1 MRIEAIKAEV
11 QNIPSGIT
19 GGVSYRSQVQR
30 LGWQNWVDNYT
41 ISGTT
46 GLRLRD
52 EGIQLSL
59 TGGISN
65 YFTIT
70 YHAHVQTIG
79 WQNWVPAGYTAGSI
93 GKSLR
98 MEAIEIKIIPK

>member
-1 MRIEAIKAEV
+1 M
-11 QNIPSGIT
+11 
-19 GGVSYRSQVQR
+19 
-30 LGWQNWVDNYT
+30 
-41 ISGTT
+41 
-46 GLRLRD
+46 RD